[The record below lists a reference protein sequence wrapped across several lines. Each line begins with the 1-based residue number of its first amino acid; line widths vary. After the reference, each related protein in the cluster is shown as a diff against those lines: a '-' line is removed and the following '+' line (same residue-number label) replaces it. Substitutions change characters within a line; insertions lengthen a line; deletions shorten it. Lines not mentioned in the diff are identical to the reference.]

1 MGVNLANMDNTVIV
15 VLQLITYRR
24 KGEINMP
31 QGATETS
38 TLKVGDQAPDFT
50 MKAHGDRMI
59 TLSEFR
65 GSKNVFLCFYP
76 LDWTPV

>member
-1 MGVNLANMDNTVIV
+1 MFKHIGQGNNKNCC
-15 VLQLITYRR
+15 LIKHT
-24 KGEINMP
+24 KGEFYMP

-50 MKAHGDRMI
+50 LGAHGNRRI
-59 TLSEFR
+59 TLSEYR
-65 GSKNVFLCFYP
+65 GTKNVFLCFYP

>member
-1 MGVNLANMDNTVIV
+1 
-15 VLQLITYRR
+15 
-24 KGEINMP
+24 MP

-50 MKAHGDRMI
+50 LEAHGNRTV
-59 TLSEFR
+59 TLSDYR
-65 GSKNVFLCFYP
+65 GSKNVFICFYP

>member
-1 MGVNLANMDNTVIV
+1 
-15 VLQLITYRR
+15 
-24 KGEINMP
+24 MP

-38 TLKVGDQAPDFT
+38 TLKVGDSAPDFT
-50 MKAHGDRMI
+50 VEAHGGRRV

>member
-1 MGVNLANMDNTVIV
+1 MYMGIIKSVREFFNKKGDN
-15 VLQLITYRR
+15 Y
-24 KGEINMP
+24 MP

-38 TLKVGDQAPDFT
+38 TLKVGDPAPDFT
-50 MKAHGDRMI
+50 VEAHGGRRV

>member
-1 MGVNLANMDNTVIV
+1 MGIISSVREFYT
-15 VLQLITYRR
+15 R
-24 KGEINMP
+24 KEIFYMP

-38 TLKVGDQAPDFT
+38 TLKVGDPAPDFT
-50 MKAHGDRMI
+50 VEAHGGRRV

>member
-1 MGVNLANMDNTVIV
+1 MDNTVIV
-15 VLQLITYRR
+15 ISKIKKR
-24 KGEINMP
+24 KGIYMP

-38 TLKVGDQAPDFT
+38 TLKVGDPAPDFT
-50 MKAHGDRMI
+50 MKAHGDRMV

>member
-1 MGVNLANMDNTVIV
+1 MKSHE
-15 VLQLITYRR
+15 RR
-24 KGEINMP
+24 MNMP

-50 MKAHGDRMI
+50 MEAHGGRSVS
-59 TLSEFR
+59 LSDYR
-65 GSKNVFLCFYP
+65 GKQNVFLCFYP

>member
-1 MGVNLANMDNTVIV
+1 
-15 VLQLITYRR
+15 
-24 KGEINMP
+24 MP

-38 TLKVGDQAPDFT
+38 TLKVGDKAPDFKL
-50 MKAHGDRMI
+50 KAHGDRMV
-59 TLSEFR
+59 TLSEYQ

>member
-1 MGVNLANMDNTVIV
+1 LKNLDDTEVVSHYLNEERGVS
-15 VLQLITYRR
+15 
-24 KGEINMP
+24 MP

-50 MKAHGDRMI
+50 LEAHGNRRV
-59 TLSEFR
+59 TLSEYR
-65 GSKNVFLCFYP
+65 GLKNVFVCFYP

>member
-1 MGVNLANMDNTVIV
+1 
-15 VLQLITYRR
+15 
-24 KGEINMP
+24 MP

-50 MKAHGDRMI
+50 LEAHGGRRV

-65 GSKNVFLCFYP
+65 GTKNVFLCFYP

>member
-1 MGVNLANMDNTVIV
+1 
-15 VLQLITYRR
+15 
-24 KGEINMP
+24 MP

-38 TLKVGDQAPDFT
+38 TLKIGDPAPDFT
-50 MKAHGDRMI
+50 LEAHGGRRV

>member
-1 MGVNLANMDNTVIV
+1 
-15 VLQLITYRR
+15 
-24 KGEINMP
+24 MP

-38 TLKVGDQAPDFT
+38 TLKIGDQAPDFNLL
-50 MKAHGDRMI
+50 AHGDRKVS
-59 TLSEFR
+59 LSEYR